1 MRIQVNEPVTI
12 GAGGGTHGLFA
23 LCYARNMYISSGKPL
38 RGVWLEADMK
48 IKRYI
53 EEARTLQNRDGS
65 FSSNHFQGPG
75 YSPDFT
81 KRIATSGHQ
90 LEWLMVAVP
99 QSKLK
104 DEWLQNGIKR
114 IAYDLIDHRNV
125 GSDCGPLYHALHGLI
140 IYRQR
145 TVPQYLVPKM
155 NSELKLTERGKKP
168 DQVAPTISADD
179 KKSIAEKA
187 KSTTTITPK
196 VAKVIP
202 EPKEKTEKA
211 PEAEAAV
218 PAPAEQE
225 EKKD

>member
-1 MRIQVNEPVTI
+1 
-12 GAGGGTHGLFA
+12 
-23 LCYARNMYISSGKPL
+23 MYISSGKPL

-104 DEWLQNGIKR
+104 EEWLQNGIKR

-168 DQVAPTISADD
+168 EQTTPAISADS
-179 KKSIAEKA
+179 KLTITEKP
-187 KSTTTITPK
+187 KSTTTVAPK

-202 EPKEKTEKA
+202 DTKEKLETKEKTEPA
-211 PEAEAAV
+211 PVAEPAAPV
-218 PAPAEQE
+218 PAEQE